1 MPIYE
6 FYCVDCHAVFNFF
19 SRTVNTTKRP
29 ACPRCSR
36 PKLERRISRFAIS
49 KGRSEGADS
58 PEEMPDVDE
67 ARMEGIME
75 ELARE
80 SEGADQDDP
89 RQMARVMRK
98 LCESSGLPLGG
109 KMEEAIRRIEAGE
122 DPDKIEEELGDFLGD
137 EEPMLGAGGSGGLR
151 NLARRLR
158 SPEVDEALYDL

>member
-29 ACPRCSR
+29 DCPRCSH

-49 KGRSEGADS
+49 KGRSEGADT
-58 PEEMPDVDE
+58 PEGMPDVDE

-89 RQMARVMRK
+89 RQMAR
-98 LCESSGLPLGG
+98 
-109 KMEEAIRRIEAGE
+109 
-122 DPDKIEEELGDFLGD
+122 
-137 EEPMLGAGGSGGLR
+137 
-151 NLARRLR
+151 
-158 SPEVDEALYDL
+158 